1 MTPAPSEDSGHFQ
14 FQTKMLHELIE
25 FYLDMNKLF
34 KKHSSEQ
41 GQLVT
46 LNFLIETLI
55 VAGGS
60 EAKVNQVV
68 VLNIS

>member
-1 MTPAPSEDSGHFQ
+1 
-14 FQTKMLHELIE
+14 MLHELIE

-34 KKHSSEQ
+34 KKNSSEQ